1 MKKYLFAAC
10 LLNGPVGFSQ
20 TGNIG
25 IGTVTPRYSLSFAP
39 SLGQKIALWDDGNV
53 DGGNYG
59 IGVQSGLL
67 QLHTYT
73 PLDDIVMGYGS
84 SNNFTERFR
93 FKGNGFMGIGNNDP
107 QFFLDVSGRIR
118 LRHEGGNITAGLWLN
133 NSLNNSTPAFIGMQG
148 DSYVGWYGTTAG
160 WGLVM
165 NTNSGYTG
173 IGNTSPQNR
182 LDITGLNNYDLAN
195 SEGDARIGNASYR
208 IKFGVALSG
217 GGAGASGIMQYGQ
230 PGGFNNLALGSQ
242 GKNFININGT
252 GNFVDITNATGGLRF
267 DGAAGKAGEVL
278 GSNGSSVAPSWV
290 SPTAALAANT
300 QQFFQS
306 STVVGVVNYVGV
318 PGLSQSF
325 TCPAG
330 KGMFILQGQMF
341 NNGCFA
347 CGNQSC
353 KYDIVVDGVLIDRN
367 FATVANGGEAVVTN
381 GATLYNLTAGT
392 HTVTVNVDGNGG
404 NFTASGFRIVLMVIP
419 Q

>member
-1 MKKYLFAAC
+1 MKNYLLAAC
-10 LLNGPVGFSQ
+10 LLSGTVASSQNGNV
-20 TGNIG
+20 G
-25 IGTVTPRYSLSFAP
+25 IGTTTPRYPLSFPAL
-39 SLGQKIALWDDGNV
+39 LGQKITFWDDGNA

-73 PLDDIVMGYGS
+73 PSDDIVMGYGS
-84 SNNFTERFR
+84 SSNFTEKFR
-93 FKGNGFMGIGNNDP
+93 FKGNGYMGIGNNDP
-107 QFFLDVSGRIR
+107 QFLLDVSGRMR
-118 LRHEGGNITAGLWLN
+118 LRNEGANITAGLWLN
-133 NSLNNSTPAFIGMQG
+133 NSLNNATPAFIGMEG
-148 DSYVGWYGTTAG
+148 DNYVGLYGTTTG

-165 NTNSGYTG
+165 NTNNGYTG

-182 LDITGLNNYDLAN
+182 LDVTGLNNYDLTS
-195 SEGDARIGNASYR
+195 SEGDARIGNGSYR

-217 GGAGASGIMQYGQ
+217 GGAGASGIMQFGQ
-230 PGGFNNLALGSQ
+230 AGGFNNLALGSQ
-242 GKNFININGT
+242 GKNYININGT
-252 GNFVDITNATGGLRF
+252 GSFVDITNATGGLRF
-267 DGAAGKAGEVL
+267 DGVAGQASQVL
-278 GSNGSSVAPSWV
+278 SSNGTAAAPSWI
-290 SPTAALAANT
+290 SPTAALASNA

-306 STVVGVVNYVGV
+306 STVSGVVNYVGV

-330 KGMFILQGQMF
+330 KGMFIVKGDMF

-353 KYDIVVDGVLIDRN
+353 KYDIVVDGILIDRN
-367 FATVANGGEAVVTN
+367 VAIVANGGEAVVTN

-392 HTVTVNVDGNGG
+392 HNVTVNVDGNFG